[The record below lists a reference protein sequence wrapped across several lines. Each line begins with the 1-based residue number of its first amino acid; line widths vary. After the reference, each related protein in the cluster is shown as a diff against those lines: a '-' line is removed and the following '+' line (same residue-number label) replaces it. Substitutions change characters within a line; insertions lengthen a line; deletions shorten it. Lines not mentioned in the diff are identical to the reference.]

1 MLTNFDETVRNAYQE
16 SVQDERFGDTEDEL
30 IALRNHIRS
39 CKRIVVPN
47 KNTLKTSAINEVL
60 TKFNLPS
67 AEHMC
72 IHTNSAD
79 LSRTPDITKALLA
92 LDICD
97 CDLVIARGRLGVPGS
112 GSLLVIMD
120 KKGRILSAA
129 TSPSHI
135 LHGKKVQDAVKD
147 EITEALLRIG
157 FSVVE

>member
-1 MLTNFDETVRNAYQE
+1 MSFEKTIKNAYQE
-16 SVQDERFGDTEDEL
+16 SVQDERFGDTDDEL

-47 KNTLKTSAINEVL
+47 KNTVKTSAINEVL

-67 AEHMC
+67 ADHLC

-79 LSRTPDITKALLA
+79 LSRTPAITKALLA

-129 TSPSHI
+129 ISPSHV
-135 LHGKKVQDAVKD
+135 LHGKPVDEAVKD
-147 EITEALLRIG
+147 EITQALLRIG
-157 FSVVE
+157 FMVVE